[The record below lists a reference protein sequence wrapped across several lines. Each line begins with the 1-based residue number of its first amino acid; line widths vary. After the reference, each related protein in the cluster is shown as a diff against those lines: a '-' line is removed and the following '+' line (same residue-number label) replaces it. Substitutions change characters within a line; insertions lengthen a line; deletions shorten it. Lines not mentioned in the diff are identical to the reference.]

1 MRYGKASRI
10 SLILP
15 PFKTE
20 ALAKS
25 LRALSLQGKAISLLR
40 RKTGRAPPV

>member
-15 PFKTE
+15 LFKTD

-25 LRALSLQGKAISLLR
+25 LRVLAHQRKAISLLH
-40 RKTGRAPPV
+40 

>member
-15 PFKTE
+15 LFGPD

-25 LRALSLQGKAISLLR
+25 LRALVHQRKASSLLH
-40 RKTGRAPPV
+40 